1 MFALN
6 SLVIE
11 IIVLSSVMNA
21 DTFRSYYF
29 ETEQI
34 CRTKIDVLS
43 RKIHSLDPTNS
54 WQLSCLT
61 WNFNS
66 YFSLI
71 MLRLVV
77 SPAWCPDSCYWNKI
91 CFICFWSK
99 YSRCFKV
106 YFKLVWSGL
115 LILSKFLFVL
125 MCFQI

>member
-43 RKIHSLDPTNS
+43 RKIHSLDPTNT

-77 SPAWCPDSCYWNKI
+77 SPGVQIHVTETRYVLYAFDQNIPDVLKFILNWCGVDS
-91 CFICFWSK
+91 F
-99 YSRCFKV
+99 
-106 YFKLVWSGL
+106 
-115 LILSKFLFVL
+115 ILSKFLFVL